1 MPSIRRTHG
10 ALKRTRIA
18 HSGCFF
24 VACSWA
30 TAKKA
35 TSAPHGPL
43 EPGTQPQWG
52 GGDGFARA
60 LLCWLFPVL
69 HSLTKAKNRTLDEV
83 EEGLRVDL
91 VDAGLRLDRAK
102 WLTYAEPAVR
112 FAVTHMRDAQ
122 GLEPWAWGASVQ
134 IGG

>member
-1 MPSIRRTHG
+1 MRVPYYVGYSQCY
-10 ALKRTRIA
+10 IA
-18 HSGCFF
+18 SQR
-24 VACSWA
+24 
-30 TAKKA
+30 
-35 TSAPHGPL
+35 P
-43 EPGTQPQWG
+43 
-52 GGDGFARA
+52 
-60 LLCWLFPVL
+60 
-69 HSLTKAKNRTLDEV
+69 KNRTLDEV

-102 WLTYAEPAVR
+102 WITYAEPAVR